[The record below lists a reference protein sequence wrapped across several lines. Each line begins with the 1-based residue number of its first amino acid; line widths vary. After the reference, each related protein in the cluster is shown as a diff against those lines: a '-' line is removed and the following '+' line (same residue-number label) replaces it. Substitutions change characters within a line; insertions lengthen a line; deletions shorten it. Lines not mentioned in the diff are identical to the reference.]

1 MNCQV
6 VEYKEQL
13 NEVDTITFSSESL
26 AEEESSSC
34 LSSDHSSS
42 VVLSSELENES
53 GSRSNTRCQVK
64 FTNQSLF
71 LHVWNEI
78 NELNRYVIKSNIMFY
93 LTKKAKPIHNPSDL
107 FMFLPTILLQ
117 TSSNKKYKMYSE
129 SARRG
134 L

>member
-78 NELNRYVIKSNIMFY
+78 NELNRYVIK
-93 LTKKAKPIHNPSDL
+93 
-107 FMFLPTILLQ
+107 
-117 TSSNKKYKMYSE
+117 
-129 SARRG
+129 
-134 L
+134 